1 MASEIELKYAPPA
14 DLRAETL
21 FSDER
26 IAPFSKK
33 RFRYEMHTEYLDTEN
48 SDAKKSG
55 ITLRRRF
62 ENGESVLYAKCKRYD
77 ADALSVRGEWRV
89 IGDDIISAAKR
100 LYDAGAPTENL
111 CGLPLLVCASVR
123 FVREE
128 VLVTPYD
135 GFSFLLS
142 FDDGVFG
149 ENKYFTEIEL
159 ELVSG
164 SEEELVAF
172 GNALAKKY
180 KLVSEPRSKYARA
193 LEAGGNYGIY
203 CNKQMI

>member
-14 DLRAETL
+14 DLRAEVL
-21 FSDER
+21 FSDNN
-26 IAPFSKK
+26 IAPFSQN
-33 RFRYEMHTEYLDTEN
+33 RCRYEMHTEYLDTEN
-48 SDAKKSG
+48 NDAKKSG

-62 ENGESVLYAKCKRYD
+62 ENGESVLYAKCKKYD

-89 IGDDIISAAKR
+89 ISDDVKNASS
-100 LYDAGAPTENL
+100 LLSGAGAPTEKL
-111 CGLPLLVCASVR
+111 CGLPLSVCASVR

-149 ENKYFTEIEL
+149 EKTPFTEIEL

-164 SEEELVAF
+164 SEEELVTF
-172 GNALAKKY
+172 GAALAKKY
-180 KLVSEPRSKYARA
+180 SLKPETRSKYARA
-193 LEAGGNYGIY
+193 LEYTNF
-203 CNKQMI
+203 

>member
-21 FSDER
+21 FLDSG
-26 IAPFSKK
+26 IAPFSANRR
-33 RFRYEMHTEYLDTEN
+33 RFDMHTEYLDTEN
-48 SDAKKSG
+48 GDAKKSS

-77 ADALSVRGEWRV
+77 AAALSVRGEWRV
-89 IGDDIISAAKR
+89 ISDDILSAAK
-100 LYDAGAPTENL
+100 LLFDAGAPTEKL
-111 CGLPLLVCASVR
+111 CGLPLSVCASVR

-149 ENKYFTEIEL
+149 ESTHFTEIEL

-164 SEEELVAF
+164 SEEELVTF
-172 GNALAKKY
+172 GASLAKKY
-180 KLVSEPRSKYARA
+180 SLTPETRSKYARA
-193 LEAGGNYGIY
+193 LEAGEDYGLY

>member
-21 FSDER
+21 FLDSI
-26 IAPFSKK
+26 IAPFSANRR
-33 RFRYEMHTEYLDTEN
+33 RFDMHTEYLDTEN
-48 SDAKKSG
+48 GDAKKCG

-89 IGDDIISAAKR
+89 ISDDIVSAAK
-100 LYDAGAPTENL
+100 LLCDAGAPTKKL
-111 CGLPLLVCASVR
+111 CGLPLSVSASVR

-128 VLVTPYD
+128 ILVTPYD

-149 ENKYFTEIEL
+149 ENTHFTEIEL

-164 SEEELVAF
+164 SEEELVTF
-172 GNALAKKY
+172 GASLAKKY
-180 KLVSEPRSKYARA
+180 SLAPETRSKYSRA
-193 LEAGGNYGIY
+193 LEAGGDYGIY
-203 CNKQMI
+203 CRKI

>member
-21 FSDER
+21 FLDSI
-26 IAPFSKK
+26 IAPFSANRR
-33 RFRYEMHTEYLDTEN
+33 RFDMHTEYLDTEN
-48 SDAKKSG
+48 NDAKNSG

-62 ENGESVLYAKCKRYD
+62 ENGESVLYAKCKRYG

-89 IGDDIISAAKR
+89 ISDDLANAAK
-100 LYDAGAPTENL
+100 LLCDAGAPTEKL
-111 CGLPLLVCASVR
+111 CGLPLSLSASVR

-128 VLVTPYD
+128 ILVTPYD

-149 ENKYFTEIEL
+149 ENTPFTEIEL

-164 SEEELVAF
+164 SEEELVTF

-180 KLVSEPRSKYARA
+180 ALKPETRSKYSRA
-193 LEAGGNYGIY
+193 LEAGGDYGIY
-203 CNKQMI
+203 CRKI

>member
-21 FSDER
+21 FSDKR

-33 RFRYEMHTEYLDTEN
+33 RCRYEMHTEYLDTEN
-48 SDAKKSG
+48 GDAKKSG

-89 IGDDIISAAKR
+89 ISDDIGNAAN
-100 LYDAGAPTENL
+100 LLFSAGAPTEKL

-123 FVREE
+123 FIREE

-142 FDDGVFG
+142 FDDGFFG
-149 ENKYFTEIEL
+149 EDKHFTEIEL

-180 KLVSEPRSKYARA
+180 KLVPEPRSKYARA
-193 LEAGGNYGIY
+193 IKLSPGAGSHP
-203 CNKQMI
+203 CSF

>member
-1 MASEIELKYAPPA
+1 MASEIELKYAPPV
-14 DLRAETL
+14 DMRAETL
-21 FSDER
+21 FSDNA
-26 IAPFSKK
+26 IAPFSQK
-33 RFRYEMHTEYLDTEN
+33 RCRYEMHTEYLDTEN

-62 ENGESVLYAKCKRYD
+62 ENGESGLYAKCKRYD
-77 ADALSVRGEWRV
+77 SGALSVRGEWRV
-89 IGDDIISAAKR
+89 VSDDVRNAAS
-100 LYDAGAPTENL
+100 LLSDAGAPTEQL
-111 CGLPLLVCASVR
+111 CKTELYVCASVR

-149 ENKYFTEIEL
+149 ESTHFTEVEL

-164 SEEELVAF
+164 SEEELVTF
-172 GNALAKKY
+172 GASLAKKY
-180 KLVSEPRSKYARA
+180 SLKPEPRSKYTRA
-193 LEAGGNYGIY
+193 MEYAYFLN
-203 CNKQMI
+203 

>member
-21 FSDER
+21 FSDND
-26 IAPFSKK
+26 IAPFSEK
-33 RFRYEMHTEYLDTEN
+33 RRRYEMHTEYLDTEN
-48 SDAKKSG
+48 GDAKNSG

-62 ENGESVLYAKCKRYD
+62 ENGESVLYAKCKRYE

-89 IGDDIISAAKR
+89 ISEDIQNAAK
-100 LYDAGAPTENL
+100 LLFSAGAPTEKL

-149 ENKYFTEIEL
+149 ECTHFTEIEL

-164 SEEELVAF
+164 NAEELVTF

-180 KLVSEPRSKYARA
+180 SLTPEPRSKYARA
-193 LEAGGNYGIY
+193 LECAHF
-203 CNKQMI
+203 

>member
-21 FSDER
+21 FLDSI
-26 IAPFSKK
+26 IAPFSANRR
-33 RFRYEMHTEYLDTEN
+33 RFDMHTEYLDTEN
-48 SDAKKSG
+48 NDAKNSG

-62 ENGESVLYAKCKRYD
+62 ENGESVLYAKCKRYG

-89 IGDDIISAAKR
+89 ISDDLANAAK
-100 LYDAGAPTENL
+100 LLCDAGAPTEKL
-111 CGLPLLVCASVR
+111 CGLPLSLSASVR

-128 VLVTPYD
+128 ILVTPYD
-135 GFSFLLS
+135 GISCLLS

-149 ENKYFTEIEL
+149 ENTPITEIEL

-164 SEEELVAF
+164 SEEELVTF

-180 KLVSEPRSKYARA
+180 ALKPETRSKYSRA
-193 LEAGGNYGIY
+193 LEAGGDYGIY
-203 CNKQMI
+203 CRKI

>member
-21 FSDER
+21 FLDSG
-26 IAPFSKK
+26 IAPFSTN
-33 RFRYEMHTEYLDTEN
+33 RCMFDMHTEYLDTEN
-48 SDAKKSG
+48 GDAKKSG

-89 IGDDIISAAKR
+89 IGDDIGNAAT
-100 LYDAGAPTENL
+100 LLCDVGAPTEKL
-111 CGLPLLVCASVR
+111 CGLPLSVCASVR

-142 FDDGVFG
+142 FDDGVFA
-149 ENKYFTEIEL
+149 ENIHFTEIEL

-164 SEEELVAF
+164 SEEELVNF
-172 GNALAKKY
+172 GYALAKKY
-180 KLVSEPRSKYARA
+180 SLVPETRSKYARA
-193 LEAGGNYGIY
+193 LEAGRDYGIY

>member
-21 FSDER
+21 FSDND
-26 IAPFSKK
+26 IAPFSQNLCQ
-33 RFRYEMHTEYLDTEN
+33 YEMHTEYLDTEN
-48 SDAKKSG
+48 GDAKRSG

-62 ENGESVLYAKCKRYD
+62 ENGESVLYAKCKKYD

-89 IGDDIISAAKR
+89 IGDDIQSAAK
-100 LYDAGAPTENL
+100 LLSSAGAPTEFL
-111 CGLPLLVCASVR
+111 CGLPLSACASVR
-123 FVREE
+123 FVRKE

-149 ENKYFTEIEL
+149 ECTHFAEIEL

-164 SEEELVAF
+164 SEEDLVTF

-180 KLVSEPRSKYARA
+180 TLIPEPRSKYSRA
-193 LEAGGNYGIY
+193 LELSPGAESHPET
-203 CNKQMI
+203 

>member
-21 FSDER
+21 FLDDC
-26 IAPFSKK
+26 IAPFSANRR
-33 RFRYEMHTEYLDTEN
+33 RFDMHTEYLDTEN
-48 SDAKKSG
+48 GDAKKSG

-62 ENGESVLYAKCKRYD
+62 ENGESVLYAKCRRYD

-89 IGDDIISAAKR
+89 ISGDIVSAAK
-100 LYDAGAPTENL
+100 LLHDAGAPTGKL
-111 CGLPLLVCASVR
+111 CGLPLSVSASVR

-142 FDDGVFG
+142 FDNGVFG
-149 ENKYFTEIEL
+149 ENTRFTEIEL

-164 SEEELVAF
+164 TEKELVAF
-172 GNALAKKY
+172 GHALAKKY
-180 KLVSEPRSKYARA
+180 SLTPETRSKYARA
-193 LEAGGNYGIY
+193 LEAGRNYGIY